1 MNNQTF
7 VSIEKSAKA
16 AFNTLL
22 MAAGG
27 PRRRAPIADVPT
39 WLRRAYRR
47 VALNAILRQ
56 GAMPVIAGGAK
67 GIALGRLF
75 DLVGAFQPLDLQTAR
90 DGDYLSLKNC
100 QHVTVLIYKGV
111 GTDGDDPSISFQQA
125 VDVAGTSAKDLAT
138 IDEYWEKE
146 AATDLT
152 GTGVWTR
159 VTQTASATVTPGDPS
174 AQNAAMYVFEID
186 ADELD
191 LDAATPFDCIRVRI
205 ADTGTNAQLG
215 TAIYILSG
223 LRHKTSPQNQPN
235 SIID

>member
-1 MNNQTF
+1 M
-7 VSIEKSAKA
+7 S
-16 AFNTLL
+16 
-22 MAAGG
+22 
-27 PRRRAPIADVPT
+27 
-39 WLRRAYRR
+39 
-47 VALNAILRQ
+47 
-56 GAMPVIAGGAK
+56 K

-75 DLVGAFQPLDLQTAR
+75 DLVSAWAPLDLQTAR
-90 DGDYLSLKNC
+90 DGDYVSLKHA
-100 QHVTVLIYKGV
+100 QHVTVLVTKGV

-125 VDVAGTSAKDLAT
+125 VEVAGTSVKDLAV

-159 VTQTASATVTPGDPS
+159 VTQTASATVAPGDPS
-174 AQNAAMYVFEID
+174 AQSAAMYVFEID

-205 ADTGTNAQLG
+205 ADTGAAAQLG

-223 LRHKTSPQNQPN
+223 LRNQTSPQNQPN